1 MNVGAAIL
9 AEIKDEAKF
18 YASMYRKN
26 KGIFWRGAG
35 KGGKG
40 IGMGAIGKGVYV
52 TWEKGMAKAFAQLH
66 GQGGTVEAYKLKKG
80 LKMLDAQSKTMA
92 DIKKSMGFEPWEYSD
107 APLFANIITGT
118 AKKAGFDGVVSD
130 KVADGIVVFD
140 PKDME
145 KVKA

>member
-9 AEIKDEAKF
+9 AEIKDEARF

-52 TWEKGMAKAFAQLH
+52 TWEKGMAKAFAALH
-66 GQGGTVEAYKLKKG
+66 GQSGKVEAYKLKKG
-80 LKMLDAQSKTMA
+80 LKMLDQQSATMG
-92 DIKKSMGFEPWEYSD
+92 DIKKKMGFEPWEWTDNPMY
-107 APLFANIITGT
+107 ANFITHEVKGL
-118 AKKAGFDGVVSD
+118 GFDGVVSD
-130 KVADGIVVFD
+130 KVAEGIVVFD